1 MHLARLLI
9 GSLTVPEKR
18 LIMSGDEMASSS
30 SQYMMLGCGQNQI
43 FFMTLY
49 DMRKA
54 KVI

>member
-18 LIMSGDEMASSS
+18 LIMSGEMASSS